1 MKISQNKLYRLC
13 NKYQWFTNGD
23 CKQYDM
29 LFKTNEEDASLQK
42 LATII
47 LICSIDYEEKY
58 ILEILKK
65 EAYLYW

>member
-1 MKISQNKLYRLC
+1 
-13 NKYQWFTNGD
+13 
-23 CKQYDM
+23 M

-47 LICSIDYEEKY
+47 CICSIDYEEKY